1 MATYDSGVFSALYR
15 TETGTALWDY
25 LNSSEAIAMMKAAAA
40 MDRPAVEAL
49 EEPLMDRFGAR
60 IMEDRVKQMCG
71 HMVRQVME
79 AEGYRVGVQNTK
91 ITNGAP
97 FSRGTKY
104 RKKDEIVMHSFRNA
118 GDPRLFAMSPNKDG
132 SGLPKSG
139 GSNWHYHQAIKG
151 GARISLLTMK
161 KLDTVLAAIEKDGH
175 ILYRMDRIT
184 RPAN

>member
-1 MATYDSGVFSALYR
+1 
-15 TETGTALWDY
+15 
-25 LNSSEAIAMMKAAAA
+25 
-40 MDRPAVEAL
+40 
-49 EEPLMDRFGAR
+49 
-60 IMEDRVKQMCG
+60 
-71 HMVRQVME
+71 
-79 AEGYRVGVQNTK
+79 
-91 ITNGAP
+91 
-97 FSRGTKY
+97 KY
-104 RKKDEIVMHSFRNA
+104 RKKDVIVMHSVRNA
-118 GDPRLFAMSPNKDG
+118 GDPRLCAMSPNKDG